1 MFGDHGL
8 GGLPEEGAH
17 EKSPKCLGWEFRGF
31 FGGFAKVSLGKRMMS
46 DAAILKI
53 LWWQTILDL
62 VGIRSFVLTENSSSR
77 ISLSIVSDLNRDQK
91 VIVFGETNSDKPL

>member
-1 MFGDHGL
+1 V
-8 GGLPEEGAH
+8 GLPEEGAH
-17 EKSPKCLGWEFRGF
+17 GKSPKCLGGSLGD
-31 FGGFAKVSLGKRMMS
+31 FGGDFAKVSLGKRMMS

-62 VGIRSFVLTENSSSR
+62 VGLRSFVLTENSSSR

-91 VIVFGETNSDKPL
+91 VIVFGETNIGQTSVKLW

>member
-1 MFGDHGL
+1 
-8 GGLPEEGAH
+8 
-17 EKSPKCLGWEFRGF
+17 
-31 FGGFAKVSLGKRMMS
+31 MMS

-62 VGIRSFVLTENSSSR
+62 VGIRSFVLTENSNSR

-91 VIVFGETNSDKPL
+91 VIVFGETNIGQTSVKLR

>member
-1 MFGDHGL
+1 
-8 GGLPEEGAH
+8 
-17 EKSPKCLGWEFRGF
+17 
-31 FGGFAKVSLGKRMMS
+31 MMS

-62 VGIRSFVLTENSSSR
+62 VGLRSFVLTENSSSR
-77 ISLSIVSDLNRDQK
+77 TSLSIVSDLNRDQK

>member
-1 MFGDHGL
+1 
-8 GGLPEEGAH
+8 
-17 EKSPKCLGWEFRGF
+17 
-31 FGGFAKVSLGKRMMS
+31 MMS

-62 VGIRSFVLTENSSSR
+62 VGLRSFVLTENSSSR

-91 VIVFGETNSDKPL
+91 VIVFGETNSDKPLWNYGKSIKLDSNIEDLSHNGQYK

>member
-1 MFGDHGL
+1 
-8 GGLPEEGAH
+8 
-17 EKSPKCLGWEFRGF
+17 
-31 FGGFAKVSLGKRMMS
+31 MMS

-91 VIVFGETNSDKPL
+91 VIVFGKTNSDKPL